1 MDIYISEGIYLHYE
15 CAGAWK
21 RPEKE
26 VGFLGLGVVDGCESL
41 NVDVLN

>member
-1 MDIYISEGIYLHYE
+1 MDIYVSEGIYLLYE

-21 RPEKE
+21 RPEKDIE
-26 VGFLGLGVVDGCESL
+26 FLGLGVTDDCESL